1 MKSLQ
6 ASLRRGIP
14 NNTSTNVVSIT
25 TPLRRKRLGAL
36 NLLVEGAN
44 PSMRHTFGNSLVSAY
59 YRQSGESIEANVALA
74 TRTALSAAAGQRRE
88 DDRSELGFSLAIA
101 TDQMLHIFQLPPALA
116 FFVRGGQ
123 AALLPPAEP
132 GAAALGR
139 VDRSVEHYST
149 ALEPDDVV
157 VLVNSS
163 AGAVLSNHE
172 VSSLYSRRQSAMS
185 PVQLVLLLRRRGV
198 TDCDVMVLHSPTL
211 PPPPAARPEM
221 RQRLVPEWRRR
232 PVAERVHP
240 GIEDAD
246 PVELLLADEARA
258 VVVGARAERT
268 SGVRTPG
275 RLNALANPGARARG
289 ARSGSGWSPTTRIR
303 RLLFGEPRPIAV
315 EDSYVAE
322 LASRNRVDNSAEQPV
337 RDLFEELP
345 GADVE
350 STFGGLSSETLAR
363 RRNPGR
369 RLGLGAALF
378 VLALAVLLLVVL
390 ITGLRTPNQS
400 AVPSPFQPVVS
411 SPAPAAVEGVGGG
424 RGFTRA
430 QEILAD
436 AGGQTDDG
444 QALVLLLE
452 AQSQARLAADLG
464 ASQADV
470 DALLAQIAQ
479 EQDRRNRVYRLATS
493 RTLGDLGGDI
503 GRARGNQ
510 LEAVGGVYYVLSG
523 AGNEL
528 IEIAE
533 PGVAQVAQLDGTA
546 IAGQELTALV
556 ARPLGL
562 LLISTQGT
570 ILNIE
575 PDTTPARLV
584 VLDPSA
590 WSGFVDVDNF
600 QNNLYRLQPELNQ
613 IFKYTPTT
621 LGYELEPVDFFEQPT
636 DIGSAIDMAIDGD
649 IYLLLADNTI
659 KRLRV
664 GQQITFEVSG
674 IDKPLTGAALIYTD
688 QRLESVYVVDAGF
701 NRIVEL
707 DKRAGREGE
716 FKRQFLYTGAD
727 DFFADIRGIWVDE
740 VAGVMVVLGS
750 DSLREFVL
758 PPLATAP
765 GS

>member
-14 NNTSTNVVSIT
+14 HNTSTNVVSIT
-25 TPLRRKRLGAL
+25 TPLRRRRLGAL

-44 PSMRHTFGNSLVSAY
+44 PSTRHTFGNSLVSAY
-59 YRQSGESIEANVALA
+59 YRQSSDSVEANVALA
-74 TRTALSAAAGQRRE
+74 TRTALSAAEGQRRE
-88 DDRSELGFSLAIA
+88 DDRSDLGFSLAIV
-101 TDQMLHIFQLPPALA
+101 TEQMLHMFQLPPALA

-123 AALLPPAEP
+123 AALLPPTGT

-149 ALEPDDVV
+149 VLEPDDVV

-163 AGAVLSNHE
+163 AGAAISHHE

-185 PVQLVLLLRRRGV
+185 PVQLVLLLRRHKV
-198 TDCDVMVLHSPTL
+198 VDCDVMILHSPTL
-211 PPPPAARPEM
+211 PPPPAARLEK
-221 RQRLVPEWRRR
+221 RQRFVPEWRPR
-232 PVAERVHP
+232 PVAERVRR
-240 GIEDAD
+240 GDENAD
-246 PVELLLADEARA
+246 PVEMLLADEARA

-275 RLNALANPGARARG
+275 RLNSLSNPGSETRG
-289 ARSGSGWSPTTRIR
+289 ARSEAGRSPTTRIR

-315 EDSYVAE
+315 EESYVTE
-322 LASRNRVDNSAEQPV
+322 LASRNRKVNSAEQPV
-337 RDLFEELP
+337 RDFFEELP
-345 GADVE
+345 GTEVD
-350 STFGGLSSETLAR
+350 STFGGLSGETLTR
-363 RRNPGR
+363 RRNTGR

-378 VLALAVLLLVVL
+378 VLALAILLLVVL
-390 ITGLRTPNQS
+390 ITGLRTPTES

-411 SPAPAAVEGVGGG
+411 SPAPAAVDGVDGGQA
-424 RGFTRA
+424 FTRA

-436 AGGQTDDG
+436 AGGQSDDG

-464 ASQADV
+464 ASRADV

-510 LEAVGGVYYVLSG
+510 LEVVGGVYYVLSG

-533 PGVAQVAQLDGTA
+533 PGVAQVTQLDGTA
-546 IAGQELTALV
+546 IAGQELAALV

-562 LLISTQGT
+562 LLISTEGT

-584 VLDPSA
+584 VLDPPA
-590 WSGFVDVDNF
+590 WSAFADVDNF

-613 IFKYTPTT
+613 ILKYTPTT
-621 LGYELEPVDFFEQPT
+621 LGYELEPIDFFEQPT
-636 DIGSAIDMAIDGD
+636 DIESAIDMSIDGD

-664 GQQITFEVSG
+664 GQQISFEVSG

-701 NRIVEL
+701 SRIVEL